1 MKRGEVVK
9 ITNTCTSV
17 VLQVEVA
24 VSSVEE
30 HYKMILSLVD
40 STHRLIPLTKSAL
53 RYLEGHRPPI
63 QAISQSLAELKKEEG
78 YLESLQRQKG
88 ESSGLGLVE
97 MELVERKKEVERLAK
112 ELSEQAQKV
121 AQFAVMQKEVK
132 QKEKTIEQL
141 RQQLDEARKGG
152 WSDHEKQGVCVGAE
166 NGETCPLRKNTGKA
180 ETNTRSVREY
190 SPLGL
195 QGGGL
200 HTLTLGRM
208 GKGFEA
214 ARAHRAEEKSVQRK
228 EEEVDAGQP
237 TEVASNEK
245 EQTPN
250 STEKSSTLPDV
261 KSSPKDKLSLTVRVG
276 TSAVSAVARGYS
288 AVGESGKVYFTP
300 FSTSDKRIYTCQL
313 HKHSKSL
320 SWMILPECP
329 HFEFG
334 LVVINNTVTAVGG
347 YEQTFRPSQPT
358 NTLLTYS
365 DSRHKWIE
373 RYPPMQCKRRLPAV
387 VTTTSLLVVAGGNGL
402 QNAILSTVEIMN
414 VHTQQWSTVGDL
426 PLPLTH
432 ASMAVRGHHI
442 HIAGKDCSFDHNS
455 WYSNYTTHCTT
466 LKVEHK
472 LQSTTIKIHV

>member
-1 MKRGEVVK
+1 MKRGTFVS
-9 ITNTCTSV
+9 ICTCIYV
-17 VLQVEVA
+17 VLQAEVT
-24 VSSVEE
+24 VSSIEE

-40 STHRLIPLTKSAL
+40 STHRLLPLTRSAL
-53 RYLEGHRPPI
+53 RHLDGHRPPI

-88 ESSGLGLVE
+88 ESSGHGLVE
-97 MELVERKKEVERLAK
+97 MELAERKREVERLAK
-112 ELSEQAQKV
+112 ELSEQAQKI
-121 AQFAVMQKEVK
+121 AQFTVMQKEVK

-166 NGETCPLRKNTGKA
+166 DGETCPLRKTLGKT
-180 ETNTRSVREY
+180 ETNSKSMKEY
-190 SPLGL
+190 SAIGL
-195 QGGGL
+195 NAWQGGGL
-200 HTLTLGRM
+200 KTLTLGRM

-214 ARAHRAEEKSVQRK
+214 GRAHRAEEKSVLTKEK
-228 EEEVDAGQP
+228 EEVEADQM
-237 TEVASNEK
+237 TEVASIEK
-245 EQTPN
+245 EQTLN
-250 STEKSSTLPDV
+250 STEKSSIHPDV

-276 TSAVSAVARGYS
+276 TSAVSAIARGYS
-288 AVGESGKVYFTP
+288 AVGESGKIYFTP

-334 LVVINNTVTAVGG
+334 LVIINNTVTAVGG

-358 NTLLTYS
+358 NSLLTYS
-365 DSRHKWIE
+365 DSRKKWIE

-414 VHTQQWSTVGDL
+414 VYTQQWSTVGDL

-442 HIAGKDCSFDHNS
+442 HIAGEDCCFDHNS
-455 WYSNYTTHCTT
+455 WHSNYTTHW
-466 LKVEHK
+466 
-472 LQSTTIKIHV
+472 STAKTSKHNHKIHL